1 MMSIIFLLLV
11 FPGPDTEL
19 IVSGDRSF
27 REQRYTEAIS
37 AYSRSIE
44 QDRRNGEAYW
54 RAVRA
59 YICLGDISERALQKR
74 YYRDAY
80 DLSQKALLADSM
92 NSNVQCWYAVAMGYQ
107 ALEEGSRRKVEL
119 CNSIKRSLERAI
131 ELDPNNDVAYSIFGT
146 FYRALGNISW
156 FEHQLA
162 DLLLGG
168 LPPGGYAE
176 AESML
181 LKAVRIAPNI
191 IRHRYELGLVY
202 FDIGQKEKGLKIFTE
217 ALALPMTLAS
227 DHERILDMK
236 KRLSL

>member
-1 MMSIIFLLLV
+1 MTALIFFIWL
-11 FPGPDTEL
+11 FPGSETEL
-19 IVSGDRSF
+19 IVSGDRLF
-27 REQRYTEAIS
+27 RDLRYAEAIQF
-37 AYSRSIE
+37 YSRSIE
-44 QDRRNGEAYW
+44 QNNQNGEAYW

-59 YICLGDISERALQKR
+59 YICLGDISTGELQKR

-80 DLSQKALLADSM
+80 DLSRKGLIADSM
-92 NSNVQCWYAVAMGYQ
+92 NSNIQCWYAVAMGYQ

-119 CNSIKRSLERAI
+119 CNSIKQSLERAI

-156 FEHQLA
+156 FERQLA

-168 LPPGGYAE
+168 LPRGGYRE

-181 LKAVRIAPNI
+181 LKAVRIAPDI

-202 FDIGQKEKGLKIFTE
+202 FESGQREKGMKAFTD
-217 ALALPMTLAS
+217 ALLLPQTLAS
-227 DHERILDMK
+227 DRERILDMK
-236 KRLSL
+236 KRLSH

>member
-1 MMSIIFLLLV
+1 MMSILLLLLIV
-11 FPGPDTEL
+11 GGPDTEL
-19 IVSGDRSF
+19 IASGDRSF
-27 REQRYTEAIS
+27 REQRYSEAIG
-37 AYSRSIE
+37 AYTRSIE
-44 QDRRNGEAYW
+44 QDRRNGEGYW

-59 YICLGDISERALQKR
+59 YICLGDISEGTLRKQ

-80 DLSQKALLADSM
+80 DLSEKALFADSM

-156 FEHQLA
+156 FERQLA

-168 LPPGGYAE
+168 LPPGGFAE

-181 LKAVRIAPNI
+181 LKSVEIAPNI

-202 FDIGQKEKGLKIFTE
+202 IDLGQKEKASKVFTE
-217 ALALPMTLAS
+217 ALRLPQTIAS
-227 DHERILDMK
+227 DRERLIDIK
-236 KRLSL
+236 KRLPL